1 MVSII
6 SSAIEGLEGLP
17 LVVNGSGNYGMD
29 IICAIIGAI
38 IGGVLGFAYT
48 YIVGAIQEKKKSNEQ
63 KQTVIACLKSEL
75 NGIKILIEG
84 AKKTQSISY
93 EYSLWNACVNS
104 GYLLSLWDSEDF
116 SKFVNAYKSVE
127 HAAETEN
134 EYYETCVKLS
144 YFGKIDQEAA
154 QWIDGRRI
162 QVREDCLKKIKEA
175 ICEEGQK

>member
-1 MVSII
+1 MLSII
-6 SSAIEGLEGLP
+6 LSAVEGTEGLP
-17 LVVNGSGNYGMD
+17 TVVNSDGNYGMD

-48 YIVGAIQEKKKSNEQ
+48 YIVGAIQEKKKSKEQ

-75 NGIKILIEG
+75 NGIKVLIEG
-84 AKKTQSISY
+84 AKETQSISY

-104 GYLLSLWDSEDF
+104 GYLLALWDSEDF

-127 HAAETEN
+127 HAVETEN
-134 EYYETCVKLS
+134 EYYETYVKLS
-144 YFGKIDQEAA
+144 YFGKIDPEAV

-162 QVREDCLKKIKEA
+162 QARKDCLKKIKEA
-175 ICEEGQK
+175 IGEDA